1 MGTCCS
7 KPKTTSRRS
16 TGRGDGKSDSGG
28 HDTIDGIPATH
39 PDLLEPAELATAA
52 KRGDEVAG
60 PADVYQPAHQDPE
73 VTTRNLRLIPI
84 RYAPANEWSKC
95 AYCDNPKGDR
105 YDYFYCTSMPFALLE
120 DLMEHGWWR
129 TGQVM
134 FKPRFKEVCCPG
146 YAMRMQAATFVPSK
160 SHRRTIRRWTTF
172 LTSGD
177 PRWEQREK
185 SQTVAISGAVEAETD
200 GLVHAAVTTSCGAGI
215 EGLVRT
221 DTGGRTVEGSGSGGC
236 TMDVSGS
243 ELNESGVKHSARQRK
258 AVTPGKG
265 ADPNKPPCKK
275 AKQLRAERRCQ
286 KLAVHGADDGNC
298 QRSPAIAPPR
308 KTLQELLSSHKPSAC
323 QRSLHTLQVKLLSC
337 NPRDPQLNH
346 TLPKAYQIYDKFQ
359 RVVHPGKVRFSSLSE
374 FEWGFFNSSIRTPPG
389 HVLGTYH
396 MHYYLDGELLMISI
410 LDILPTYVV
419 SIYFIYDP
427 DIRFMTPGIY
437 TCLCELELV
446 QDLQQRY
453 PNLTYYALG
462 YYNHFSPKVSYKRQ
476 FGPQELLCNE
486 TDTFV
491 PLSTSIPKLVIKP
504 YIQLADESIPE
515 KEGRTAPMDNL
526 VIDAYMGPTRF
537 GALRHHEREYYRKH
551 LRDFIAEAGSTT
563 AHKFLFDIMC

>member
-7 KPKTTSRRS
+7 KPKTTPGRS
-16 TGRGDGKSDSGG
+16 TARGKGRSVSGG
-28 HDTIDGIPATH
+28 RDTIDGIPVTH
-39 PDLLEPAELATAA
+39 PDLVEPAGLATAA
-52 KRGDEVAG
+52 KWEDEAAD
-60 PADVYQPAHQDPE
+60 PAARYQPAHQDPE
-73 VTTRNLRLIPI
+73 VANPILNISRLIPI

-95 AYCDNPKGDR
+95 AYCDNPTGDR
-105 YDYFYCTSMPFALLE
+105 YDYFYCASMSFDLLE

-129 TGQVM
+129 TGQVI

-177 PRWEQREK
+177 PRWEQRQEYL
-185 SQTVAISGAVEAETD
+185 SLAIKHTVEAEIES
-200 GLVHAAVTTSCGAGI
+200 LMRAAVASTCGSTGI
-215 EGLVRT
+215 EGLVHS
-221 DTGGRTVEGSGSGGC
+221 DTGGGAGEGSGTALNTSG
-236 TMDVSGS
+236 
-243 ELNESGVKHSARQRK
+243 EKPLARQRK
-258 AVTPGKG
+258 TVTPGKG

-275 AKQLRAERRCQ
+275 AKQLRAERRRQ
-286 KLAVHGADDGNC
+286 KLALSGADAGSG
-298 QRSPAIAPPR
+298 QRSPTIAPPK
-308 KTLQELLSSHKPSAC
+308 KTLKELLSSHKPNAC
-323 QRSLHTLQVKLLSC
+323 QKSVHTLQVELLSC
-337 NPRDPQLNH
+337 NPRDPRLNQ
-346 TLPKAYQIYDKFQ
+346 TLHKAYQIYDKFQ
-359 RVVHPGKVRFSSLSE
+359 RVVHPGKVRFSSVSE
-374 FEWGFFNSSIRTPPG
+374 FEWGFFNSPVRTPPG
-389 HVLGTYH
+389 QLLGTYH

-446 QDLQQRY
+446 QDLQQQY
-453 PNLTYYALG
+453 SNLTYYALG

-491 PLSTSIPKLVIKP
+491 PLSTSIPKFAIKP
-504 YIQLADESIPE
+504 YIRLAGEHVPE

-526 VIDAYMGPTRF
+526 VIDAYTGPTPF
-537 GALRHHEREYYRKH
+537 GALHRNEQEYYRNH
-551 LRDFIAEAGSTT
+551 LRDFISEAGSSIS
-563 AHKFLFDIMC
+563 HKFLFDIMC